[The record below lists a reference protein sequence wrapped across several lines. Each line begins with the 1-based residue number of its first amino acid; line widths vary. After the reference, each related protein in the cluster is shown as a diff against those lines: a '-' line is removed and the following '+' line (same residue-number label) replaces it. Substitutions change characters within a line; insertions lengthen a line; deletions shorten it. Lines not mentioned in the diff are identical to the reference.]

1 MLGHVGRAQQPMIA
15 TAIRQIFNTD
25 TGEEAR
31 ERLAEVVERLGTPAP
46 KVARLLEEAEED
58 LLAFYDYPG
67 EHWPKLRST
76 NPLERVNKEIGRRSD
91 VVGIFPN
98 DPSAIRLVGALLIE
112 QNDCHE
118 GGAVRVVVSS
128 SRRRLGAVWF
138 TASGREEDFMEYL
151 GIDWGT
157 RRANWCAF
165 DSHGELREGAV
176 SADHGG
182 LSRLVLDLGVGERI
196 GCIEMMSGAVW
207 VRDQLA
213 LVGWDIRLADAR
225 KVKAIAPLACKTDR
239 VDARVL
245 ADLAR
250 RDLIPEV
257 WVPSV
262 EERANRE
269 RLRRRSHLVRLR
281 TSAIN
286 RTFGLLTQWGLRR
299 NLTALRKPGAID
311 DLAAHGVPAV
321 WQQSIVTLL
330 GVIEDLDAQLAP
342 LERELRP
349 HARADPRVQRL
360 MTIPGVAELLGLT
373 LASEIGDVTRFPS
386 ASKLV
391 GYSGLTPTIKQSGQ
405 SSRTGRISKAG
416 PNTLRWAAV
425 EAAQQAWRPN
435 NPWHRLYTDTK
446 HRHGKANPAKAAIAR
461 KILIAAW
468 HVLARDVDLP
478 RFGGQGVVR
487 RLGPLSVTCS

>member
-1 MLGHVGRAQQPMIA
+1 MQ
-15 TAIRQIFNTD
+15 
-25 TGEEAR
+25 
-31 ERLAEVVERLGTPAP
+31 
-46 KVARLLEEAEED
+46 
-58 LLAFYDYPG
+58 
-67 EHWPKLRST
+67 
-76 NPLERVNKEIGRRSD
+76 
-91 VVGIFPN
+91 
-98 DPSAIRLVGALLIE
+98 
-112 QNDCHE
+112 
-118 GGAVRVVVSS
+118 
-128 SRRRLGAVWF
+128 
-138 TASGREEDFMEYL
+138 YL

-157 RRANWCAF
+157 RRAAWCAL
-165 DSHGELREGAV
+165 DEHGALREGAV
-176 SADHGG
+176 SADQDG
-182 LSRLVLDLGVGERI
+182 LTRLALTVGAGEVH

-213 LVGWDIRLADAR
+213 TVGWDIRLADAR

-257 WVPSV
+257 WVPCV

-269 RLRRRSHLVRLR
+269 RLRRRAHLIRLR

-299 NLTALRKPGAID
+299 NLTALRKSGAID
-311 DLAAHGVPAV
+311 ELAEHGVPPV
-321 WQQSIVTLL
+321 WRQSIVTLL
-330 GVIEDLDAQLAP
+330 GVIDDLDGQIAP
-342 LERELRP
+342 LEAELRP
-349 HARADPRVQRL
+349 HARADARVERL

-373 LASEIGDVTRFPS
+373 LASEIGDITRFPS
-386 ASKLV
+386 AGKLV
-391 GYSGLTPTIKQSGQ
+391 GYSGLTPMIKQSGQ

-416 PNTLRWAAV
+416 PATLRWAAV

-446 HRHGKANPAKAAIAR
+446 QRHGKANPAKAAVAR

-468 HVLARDVDLP
+468 HVLARDEPFKPSRAVA
-478 RFGGQGVVR
+478 
-487 RLGPLSVTCS
+487 